1 MWVRIRESAIQY
13 APASVRSYA
22 TAYSMPLSLNATQ
35 PTLGA
40 GVRAT
45 FGICALASSFSTWA
59 ITRAGGWSNSTS
71 NGTWRRHGVRSSP
84 RRATTVMRFFIT
96 VEFGMTIVSLVIVAI
111 AM

>member
-1 MWVRIRESAIQY
+1 MWVANPRIRDPVRA
-13 APASVRSYA
+13 ASVRSYA

-40 GVRAT
+40 GARAT
-45 FGICALASSFSTWA
+45 SGICALASSFSTWA